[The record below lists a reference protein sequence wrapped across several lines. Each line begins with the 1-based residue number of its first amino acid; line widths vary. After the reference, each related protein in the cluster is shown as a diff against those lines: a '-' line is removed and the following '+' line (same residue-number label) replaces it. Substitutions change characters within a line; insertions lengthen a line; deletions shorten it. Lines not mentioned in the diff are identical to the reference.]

1 MTAQGVTA
9 DIRRI
14 SQAER
19 ISRQAMRWGAS
30 QNPEELPA
38 VIELVMAA
46 RPDVIVEIGCDRG
59 GTLYAWREVC
69 CRVYGITLERNADS
83 GTAPCVDHGAEVF
96 YGDSH
101 DPATLDW
108 LQGKLGGA
116 PVDVLVV
123 DGDHHLAGVMADLD
137 DYGGLV
143 RPGGLIM
150 LHDVLPDQYPEVEVW
165 KLWPRLREMYRT
177 ELIGDVLGWGVLH
190 V

>member
-1 MTAQGVTA
+1 MSIAA
-9 DIRRI
+9 DIRRMG
-14 SQAER
+14 QAER
-19 ISRQAMRWGAS
+19 ISRQAFRWGAA
-30 QNPEELPA
+30 QNPDEMHMA
-38 VIELVMAA
+38 VNLVMGI

-69 CRVYGITLERNADS
+69 CRVYGITWSQNADS
-83 GTAPCVDHGAEVF
+83 GGAQCITHGAEVL

-101 DPATLDW
+101 DPDSLEWLRARLD
-108 LQGKLGGA
+108 GS
-116 PVDVLVV
+116 PVDVLVL
-123 DGDHHLAGVMADLD
+123 DGDHHLAGVQADLA

-177 ELIGDVLGWGVLH
+177 ELIGDVLGWGIIH